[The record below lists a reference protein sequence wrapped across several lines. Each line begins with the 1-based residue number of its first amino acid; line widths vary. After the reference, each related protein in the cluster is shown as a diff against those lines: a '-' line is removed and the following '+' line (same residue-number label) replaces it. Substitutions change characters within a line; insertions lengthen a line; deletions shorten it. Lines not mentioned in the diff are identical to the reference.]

1 MFNTISGSKLADR
14 SKELFSGLDSLARET
29 ELIVRSSAKFSA
41 KGFMLSLFKA
51 VLTGKASF
59 NQIAANLKRTETKSM
74 SRQGVHGRVDQT
86 AVSFMI
92 AATGQALTERW
103 TEQKLI
109 CSKIFNRV
117 LVEDSSQAKTHVKNA
132 EDFPGHGNG
141 KGKTAGCK
149 SDLAFDLLTGEPVF
163 QTLHLATEQDREL
176 GKDLVDLVEQ
186 DDLVLRDM
194 GYFSVKE
201 FDRIARRDAYWL
213 SRLPVS
219 VKVCDTEG
227 RKLETILR
235 ASKAKQVEFEA
246 RVTEGGHRAR
256 LLAVRA
262 APEVARERRRKRR
275 EKSRELGKQPSKD
288 MLLRD
293 GWYLLITNIGE
304 DLMGSSDL
312 FKLYATRWQIE
323 ITFRAWKQSAQLIK
337 AIGRDS
343 NLFHLQC
350 LIYAAIIILILTMKT
365 ASLLRQQHA
374 RYRLSIEKIADDL
387 GSQILTLLSLDR
399 FGDYDPDPRHL
410 QMDKRSRKSLWQIA
424 MECLT

>member
-1 MFNTISGSKLADR
+1 M
-14 SKELFSGLDSLARET
+14 
-29 ELIVRSSAKFSA
+29 
-41 KGFMLSLFKA
+41 
-51 VLTGKASF
+51 
-59 NQIAANLKRTETKSM
+59 KSM
-74 SRQGVHGRVDQT
+74 SRQGVHGRVDQS

-92 AATGQALTERW
+92 AVTGQALKERW
-103 TEQKLI
+103 AEQRMI
-109 CSKIFNRV
+109 CSKVFKRV

-141 KGKTAGCK
+141 NGKTAGCK

-176 GKDLVDLVEQ
+176 GKELVDVVEQ

-201 FDRIARRDAYWL
+201 FDRIAQRGAYWL

-235 ASKAKQVEFEA
+235 GSKAKQVEFEA
-246 RVTEGGHRAR
+246 RVTEGGHSAR

-275 EKSRELGKQPSKD
+275 EQARELGKQPSKD

-323 ITFRAWKQSAQLIK
+323 IIFRAWKQSGQLIK

-343 NLFHLQC
+343 NIFHLQC
-350 LIYAAIIILILTMKT
+350 LIYAAIIILILTMKA

-374 RYRLSIEKIADDL
+374 RYRLSIEKLADDL
-387 GSQILTLLSLDR
+387 GSEILTLLSLDR

-410 QMDKRSRKSLWQIA
+410 QMDKRSRKSLCQIA
-424 MECLT
+424 TECLT